1 MKPLLLILIA
11 GLGMIAC
18 NSPDTGPRNSNDC
31 LRDSDC
37 LPPLYCGAPRGE
49 RVFPGYGSCVPPVLP
64 APVRQRIEYMP
75 GRVRQVADLAGEQTV
90 ATQVQRLHVT
100 V

>member
-1 MKPLLLILIA
+1 MKPIILILIA

-37 LPPLYCGAPRGE
+37 LPPLYCGAPLGE
-49 RVFPGYGSCVPPVLP
+49 RVFPGYGSCVLPVLP
-64 APVRQRIEYMP
+64 APVRLRVENMP
-75 GRVRQVADLAGEQTV
+75 GLLRQVAELAGDQAV
-90 ATQVQRLHVT
+90 ATQVKRSDVT
-100 V
+100 A